1 MIFIGE
7 VEEWLLHPRV
17 VLGVALEVLEGQLSG
32 GVQAHL
38 GRHQSPLCEVRL
50 VAQQDSRHRLQPR
63 CLLQLVQPGPG
74 GGECLLPGDVIH
86 DHHQGAALP
95 QSPHHVVIDGPPGT
109 VDHHQLHGVACVGDV
124 DGPALDVSPQGHG
137 VVLGEAC
144 PGVNEL
150 LDDGCFPHCAVSD
163 HH

>member
-1 MIFIGE
+1 MIFLLIHSCDVGHGICLLGEKFMIFVGE

-109 VDHHQLHGVACVGDV
+109 VDHHQLHGV
-124 DGPALDVSPQGHG
+124 
-137 VVLGEAC
+137 VLVHETSMSKC
-144 PGVNEL
+144 IEMDL
-150 LDDGCFPHCAVSD
+150 T
-163 HH
+163 